1 MESSFIG
8 KNVKFLMLGI
18 ILVTFFASSC
28 KKDDNNEPDN
38 SAYKIRF
45 EVNGSL
51 VEFNLQGSLLA
62 AFANS
67 GSQYNAVF
75 TGSDSKRNIGLQVF
89 DSKEI
94 TENSYSGYTISGSSV
109 VGTLM
114 HYEDL
119 DGTLYTQGSNNMDLR
134 ITITELTDKIV
145 RGTFSG
151 TLHASGKSSISITNG
166 EFYVWRA
173 N

>member
-18 ILVTFFASSC
+18 ILVAFFASSC
-28 KKDDNNEPDN
+28 KKDDNEPEN

-45 EVNGSL
+45 EVDGSL

-75 TGSDSKRNIGLQVF
+75 TGSDSQRNIGLQVF
-89 DSKEI
+89 DNKVI
-94 TENSYSGYTISGSSV
+94 TENTYSGYTISGSSV
-109 VGTLM
+109 VGALM

-119 DGTLYTQGSNNMDLR
+119 NGTLYTQGSNNMDLR

-151 TLHASGKSSISITNG
+151 TLLSAGKTDISITNG